1 MFVPTTTITTY
12 CSKVNNDEDV
22 SDVSIGAIIV
32 IEGNLHI
39 FSLIDSLPNNINLMC
54 LIGIETGNR
63 WSDAVELYHHDSYSI
78 EIIRKMI
85 GNFDFHVI
93 KKAHIMFE

>member
-1 MFVPTTTITTY
+1 MFTPTTTITTY

-22 SDVSIGAIIV
+22 SDISIGTIIF
-32 IEGNLHI
+32 IEGNLYI
-39 FSLIDSLPNNINLMC
+39 FSVIDSLPNNNNLMC
-54 LIGIETGNR
+54 LIGIDTGNR
-63 WSDAVELYHHDSYSI
+63 WSDPLELYHHDSYSI

-93 KKAHIMFE
+93 KKAHIVFE